1 VGDSDSDS
9 DSDSAEER
17 DDLVMN
23 VKDNQTLEDPGGSL
37 SGKTPSSTLRR
48 GFGPG
53 LRAKKDAS

>member
-1 VGDSDSDS
+1 VGDS